1 MRLERQDRIG
11 LLVLDQPPANTFDYA
26 GLKQLASL
34 IEDARYDENI
44 RAVVITSALPRFF
57 SAGADLKAFQAA
69 TPRQRA
75 MTSLLGHEVFRKI
88 EHTPMLI
95 VAAMAGHTSG
105 GGLELAMACD
115 LRFAAEGDYK
125 LGLAEVKLGLFPGM
139 GGTQRLPRLVGLSRG
154 LDLIATAR
162 SISPTEAHEIGLV
175 DRLFSDS
182 AACLAAAIEYA
193 TAIANGPSE
202 AVGRAKI
209 ALRLGYGAPLDSGLA
224 LEREAIASV
233 NLSDDAAEGIAAFV
247 DKRQAIFRG
256 H

>member
-1 MRLERQDRIG
+1 
-11 LLVLDQPPANTFDYA
+11 
-26 GLKQLASL
+26 
-34 IEDARYDENI
+34 
-44 RAVVITSALPRFF
+44 
-57 SAGADLKAFQAA
+57 
-69 TPRQRA
+69 
-75 MTSLLGHEVFRKI
+75 
-88 EHTPMLI
+88 
-95 VAAMAGHTSG
+95 
-105 GGLELAMACD
+105 
-115 LRFAAEGDYK
+115 
-125 LGLAEVKLGLFPGM
+125 
-139 GGTQRLPRLVGLSRG
+139 
-154 LDLIATAR
+154 
-162 SISPTEAHEIGLV
+162 LV